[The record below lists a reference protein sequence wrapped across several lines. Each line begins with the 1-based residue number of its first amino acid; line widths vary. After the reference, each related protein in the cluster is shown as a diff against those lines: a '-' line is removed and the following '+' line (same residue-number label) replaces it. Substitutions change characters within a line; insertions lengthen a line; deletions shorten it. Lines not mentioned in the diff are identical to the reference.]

1 MSTRSLTFTETEL
14 QLLSQ
19 WATRAFQEAN
29 TAELLARIDSPQQ
42 KAAQADKDTIE
53 AIKLKLRP

>member
-1 MSTRSLTFTETEL
+1 MSTRTIPFTQEEL
-14 QLLSQ
+14 SIISQ

-42 KAAQADKDTIE
+42 KAAKADMEMITTIKD
-53 AIKLKLRP
+53 KLRP